1 MSKEKITP
9 KNPEEIAKAAQEA
22 AIKAAM
28 EQAQAMFGG
37 LAGFQ
42 MPDMSS
48 LQEQINAQMK
58 AAVPNLEEIQAQQTA
73 MGTLGG
79 IDPETVNQAA
89 QQNMAYAS
97 RTMEAMLN
105 GDFEEDLTGDG
116 NGAEDMA
123 ALFNNL
129 GDFMDTEWEIHRK
142 SDGMLSEEQNKLLA
156 FGAPLLVY
164 NSEDVDSIESKI
176 DADSFREQLKSWWNI
191 TDKDSTFNI
200 VNWLLHE
207 GHHDDADNALAKLHE
222 KGLENISDQDEENTK
237 MEDVCLIVGHMLEEG
252 YCTPENVPSTAIA
265 WDLVRLVNLARWA
278 YICGYVNQKEMWEIM
293 QIAVNTAQD
302 TFKSWEEYGLS
313 LVLGRGVWH
322 GDTDDCDTAQEII
335 TTLLN
340 KDESPWKQ
348 IKW

>member
-1 MSKEKITP
+1 MYNKQKKQEDMSKEKITP

-79 IDPETVNQAA
+79 IDPKTVNQAA

-123 ALFNNL
+123 AA
-129 GDFMDTEWEIHRK
+129 DAA
-142 SDGMLSEEQNKLLA
+142 LA
-156 FGAPLLVY
+156 ATPDSVRLAPI
-164 NSEDVDSIESKI
+164 SQSPTRPTS
-176 DADSFREQLKSWWNI
+176 LKSKKFWNHSNSI
-191 TDKDSTFNI
+191 NRHISPISRKNIHST
-200 VNWLLHE
+200 
-207 GHHDDADNALAKLHE
+207 
-222 KGLENISDQDEENTK
+222 
-237 MEDVCLIVGHMLEEG
+237 
-252 YCTPENVPSTAIA
+252 
-265 WDLVRLVNLARWA
+265 
-278 YICGYVNQKEMWEIM
+278 
-293 QIAVNTAQD
+293 
-302 TFKSWEEYGLS
+302 GLS
-313 LVLGRGVWH
+313 VRV
-322 GDTDDCDTAQEII
+322 
-335 TTLLN
+335 
-340 KDESPWKQ
+340 SSRR
-348 IKW
+348 